1 MNPSI
6 TPDAHP
12 DPWLDL
18 LRGYVADTV
27 RALAAGGL
35 RPQASWLDPR
45 DPRDA
50 TILLADATRSTSTR
64 ALRALVWDEETGWRT
79 GAYVS
84 GGPGVRTRLAEPAYL
99 GGGVLVGP
107 DEVASRLSTGA
118 ATARRAYRSRH
129 DLRDGFDDALRTF

>member
-18 LRGYVADTV
+18 LRGYVGDTV

-50 TILLADATRSTSTR
+50 TILLADDTVRTST
-64 ALRALVWDEETGWRT
+64 APLRALVWDEETGWCT
-79 GAYVS
+79 GEYVS
-84 GGPGVRTRLAEPAYL
+84 GEPGVRTRLAEPAHL
-99 GGGVLVGP
+99 GGGVLVAGA
-107 DEVASRLSTGA
+107 ELATRMRAGVAV
-118 ATARRAYRSRH
+118 ARPVYRSRR
-129 DLRDGFDDALRTF
+129 DLRDGLDDALRAF